1 MTEGSS
7 IAGAG
12 VIGPGWYL
20 HSTPFPIDED
30 FGRNSDRLVRFTVSH
45 LAAGD
50 SKVFLYSMHSHTHFA
65 GQWSQWR
72 TIVGEDGYLH
82 PVAAAHSAMAWLL
95 EDTRF
100 MERYEWRPHVTAYLF
115 EGAERSVTV
124 LAPGPGA
131 KETLPSDALDLY
143 GNTIPAGAPLPARAV
158 YLVAAP
164 RQ

>member
-1 MTEGSS
+1 
-7 IAGAG
+7 
-12 VIGPGWYL
+12 
-20 HSTPFPIDED
+20 
-30 FGRNSDRLVRFTVSH
+30 
-45 LAAGD
+45 
-50 SKVFLYSMHSHTHFA
+50 MHSHSHFA

-82 PVAAAHSAMAWLL
+82 PIAAAHSTMAWLL
-95 EDTRF
+95 EDTHF
-100 MERYEWRPHVTAYLF
+100 VERYEWRPHVTAYLF
-115 EGAERSVTV
+115 ENAERSVTV

-143 GNTIPAGAPLPARAV
+143 GNTIPAGAPLPARVV